1 MKELFEAVRA
11 NDSARVQALVAA
23 DPTLAI
29 FAAAIQG
36 DTTRLESLLAEN
48 CSFTSA
54 VSPDGWT
61 PLHLAAHFGHTEA
74 ARLLLNKG
82 AKVDARSTNAMHNC
96 PLHAAAAGG
105 SANVVKLLI
114 EHGASV
120 NARQHSGW
128 TAIHAA
134 AQTGDVEMASA
145 LSAAGADLSARAEN
159 QQRPIDLALTKGHQ
173 SMVEFL
179 EANGA
184 SL

>member
-1 MKELFEAVRA
+1 MQEHDILLFELF
-11 NDSARVQALVAA
+11 
-23 DPTLAI
+23 AI

-36 DTTRLESLLAEN
+36 DVARLEALLAEN
-48 CSFTSA
+48 RSLISA

-61 PLHLAAHFGHTEA
+61 PLHLAAHFGQTEA

-82 AKVDARSTNAMHNC
+82 AKVDARSTNALHNC

-134 AQTGDVEMASA
+134 AQTGDIEMARA
-145 LSAAGADLSARAEN
+145 LREAGADLSARADN
-159 QQRPIDLALTKGHQ
+159 QQRPMDLALTKGHQ

-184 SL
+184 N